1 MPAFPELT
9 FENVSV
15 LLVAPEM
22 ETPDFF
28 HWYDGVGEPVAV
40 TDRDVF
46 VPAATVLLAGCVVI
60 FGAVAAVTVVEAM
73 FE

>member
-1 MPAFPELT
+1 M
-9 FENVSV
+9 

-22 ETPDFF
+22 ATPDFF
-28 HWYDGVGEPVAV
+28 HWYVGVGDPVAA
-40 TDRDVF
+40 TDNDVF
-46 VPAATVLLAGCVVI
+46 VPAATVLLAGWVVI